1 MAAASPASSD
11 AAAKE
16 KEQQSMMRRM
26 TTFLRLLV
34 YGSPSR
40 SDILLLCIGVVS
52 AIASGVPF
60 PIMSIVF
67 GQLVDDMNSSTC
79 NADSSNGGFYQDQ
92 INQKVL
98 LIVYIGIAYLVL
110 IYIYIVAWNLTGER
124 LAQRLR
130 EKYFQ
135 SLLRQDAAF
144 FDNLAAGEASSRI
157 TGDITTVQQGTSE
170 KVGIVMNSCAFF
182 VTAYIVAFIKDARL
196 AGMLVSLTPAY
207 LIMSLAGGYFVKKY
221 FIRSLEAVS
230 KASSVALE
238 AFSNTTVVHAFSA
251 NARLERKFIEILN
264 PGRVAG
270 IRKSIATAVQAGLL
284 YFIAFSANAL
294 AFWQGSLKIAN
305 AVESGDS
312 GMTVGATYT
321 VIFILVDAS
330 LILSQVAPF
339 LQSFDAASAAFTKL
353 EADIEHTCAIDGT
366 DEHTGETLGPVTG
379 HVELRNVSFRFP
391 SRPDKPVLQ
400 DLSLVCPAG
409 QQTAIVGLSGSGKST
424 VAGLAARFYDPDEG
438 TVLLD
443 GHDLKDI
450 NVRSLRSNISLVQQE
465 PCLLDRSILENIALG
480 LVNSPNHSHLHEI
493 LAGTALAEIAEAV
506 RNGQDLVQASLA
518 HGDRAREV
526 VELVTNAALLAD
538 ANGFVEKLKEGFA
551 TMVGSSGNLISGGQ
565 KQRISLARALVK
577 DPRILILDEATAAL
591 DTATEMRI
599 QQALEN
605 VAVGRTLI
613 TIAHRLS
620 TIRNADNI
628 IVMRQGKLIEQGT
641 HSALIAADG
650 AYAELVRLQN
660 LNVNAGG
667 EPDMPASTT
676 SSSSGDAPAP
686 QLEKSGVM
694 ASDLAA
700 VDEVPALDDDQHE
713 KAPTAGTPDK
723 TTKKQKKSKDAAEAT
738 AVESQRPLGATFKS
752 LGAMFRPYLFVLI
765 IAVLAAVVIGG
776 TYCGSA
782 VIFGNV
788 VGKLSGCE
796 EPESI
801 RHAGNFFGL
810 MFFVLAIIEFFAN
823 FIGWSLFGWMAE
835 NVIYKVRV
843 LSLRAILEQDLH
855 WHESGDRNPS
865 MLLSLITKD
874 SGALAG
880 LTGSVVCTILS
891 ILVNLVAAIVLTHIV
906 AWRIAIVCLAV
917 VPLLLIAGWMRVTSL
932 ASFEERHLKA
942 FAKSVGITVEAVNS
956 IKTVMSLSLEHE
968 IMSTYRRSLGGP
980 LKEITRQSAWANL
993 WLAVGYGLSNFLYA
1007 LAYWWGA
1014 KNIIAGRYTQT
1025 QFFIVQLALL
1035 VSSQLWGQMFA
1046 LAPDVSRAI
1055 QATRRLLNLLDL
1067 GTTTKLSAPIEPK
1080 HDVEGDA
1087 PSSSSSSNEKPSSG
1101 ISVAFHDV
1109 KFTYP
1114 ARPDSQV
1121 LHGLTLN
1128 VQPGQFAALVGPS
1141 GAGKST
1147 IISLVERLYAPDSG
1161 HVEVNGHDV
1170 ARGDITFRNEIAYVP
1185 QKSVMFEGSVRFNL
1199 ALGAKPGHAVSDA
1212 ELEEACKLAN
1222 IHDVIME
1229 LPEGYDTHC
1238 GPNGDRLSGG
1248 QKQRLA
1254 IARALIRKPRLLLLD
1269 ESTSALDAESERLLQ
1284 EGLEKAAQGITVIA
1298 IAHRLY
1304 TIRKADVIFL
1314 IEEGRCVEQGTHAEL
1329 IERSESYRVNAVNQ
1343 AIDG

>member
-1 MAAASPASSD
+1 MAAASQASAD
-11 AAAKE
+11 AAANE
-16 KEQQSMMRRM
+16 KQSVMRRL

-34 YGSPSR
+34 YGDPSK
-40 SDILLLCIGVVS
+40 SDLALLCIGVVS
-52 AIASGVPF
+52 AAASGVPF

-79 NADSSNGGFYQDQ
+79 NANASNGDMYQDQ
-92 INQKVL
+92 INKKVL
-98 LIVYIGIAYLVL
+98 QIVYIGIAYLVL
-110 IYIYIVAWNLTGER
+110 IYIYVVTWNLTGER

-135 SLLRQDAAF
+135 ALLRQDAAF
-144 FDNLAAGEASSRI
+144 FDNLPAGEASSRI
-157 TGDITTVQQGTSE
+157 TGEVTTVQQGTSE
-170 KVGIVMNSCAFF
+170 KVGIVMNSIAFF
-182 VTAYIVAFIKDARL
+182 ITAYIVAFIKDARL

-207 LIMSLAGGYFVKKY
+207 LIMSLVGGYFVQK
-221 FIRSLEAVS
+221 FFALALESVS

-238 AFSNTTVVHAFSA
+238 AFSNTTVVHAFGA
-251 NARLERKFIEILN
+251 NARLEAKFIEILT

-270 IRKSIATAVQAGLL
+270 IRKGIATAAQAGLL

-294 AFWQGSLKIAN
+294 AFWQGSTKIAN
-305 AVESGDS
+305 AVESGDG

-330 LILSQVAPF
+330 LILSTVAPF
-339 LQSFDAASAAFTKL
+339 LQSFSAAAVAFKKL
-353 EADIEHTCAIDGT
+353 EKDIERHATIDGT
-366 DEHTGETLGPVTG
+366 ALDVGQELPQVSG
-379 HVELRNVSFRFP
+379 HIEFRNVSFRFP

-400 DLSLVCPAG
+400 NLSIQCPPG

-424 VAGLAARFYDPDEG
+424 VAGLTTRFYDPEDG
-438 TVLLD
+438 SVLLD

-450 NVRSLRSNISLVQQE
+450 NVRSLRSHISLVQQE

-480 LVNSPNHSHLHEI
+480 LVNSPTHHHLREI
-493 LAGTALAEIAEAV
+493 LAGTAIAEIAEAV
-506 RNGQDLVQASLA
+506 RGGKDLVQASLA
-518 HGDRAREV
+518 YGDHGREV
-526 VELVTNAALLAD
+526 VELVENAALLAD
-538 ANGFVEKLKEGFA
+538 ANGFIEKLKDGFG
-551 TMVGSSGNLISGGQ
+551 TTVGSSGNLISGGQ

-577 DPRILILDEATAAL
+577 DPRILILDEATASL
-591 DTATEMRI
+591 DSATEMRI

-620 TIRNADNI
+620 TIKNADNI
-628 IVMRQGKLIEQGT
+628 IVMRQGKLVEQGT
-641 HSALIAADG
+641 HSDLLAANG

-660 LNVNAGG
+660 LNVNASA
-667 EPDMPASTT
+667 EPDVPSTT
-676 SSSSGDAPAP
+676 SSSDDSQPK
-686 QLEKSGVM
+686 LEKSIVS
-694 ASDLAA
+694 SDFSA
-700 VDEVPALDDDQHE
+700 VDDVPVEDDGRIHPEVE
-713 KAPTAGTPDK
+713 KTDK
-723 TTKKQKKSKDAAEAT
+723 KKKKKKSKEIDAF
-738 AVESQRPLGATFKS
+738 AVDSQRPLGSTFKS
-752 LGAMFRPYLFVLI
+752 LGSMFRPYLFILFVAI
-765 IAVLAAVVIGG
+765 IAAVVIGG

-796 EPESI
+796 DPDDI
-801 RHAGNFFGL
+801 RHAGTFFGL

-835 NVIYKVRV
+835 KVIYKVRV
-843 LSLRAILEQDLH
+843 LSLRAILEQDLQ
-855 WHESGDRNPS
+855 WHESNERNPS

-874 SGALAG
+874 SNALAG

-891 ILVNLVAAIVLTHIV
+891 ILVNLFAAIIMTHII

-932 ASFEERHLKA
+932 ASFEERHLA
-942 FAKSVGITVEAVNS
+942 SFAKSVGITVEAVNS

-968 IMSTYRRSLGGP
+968 VLGTYRRSLRGP
-980 LKEITRQSAWANL
+980 MRETTKQSAWANL
-993 WLAVGYGLSNFLYA
+993 WLAIGYGLSNFLYA

-1014 KNIIAGRYTQT
+1014 KNIISGRYSQT

-1067 GTTTKLSAPIEPK
+1067 GSTKKLSDPIRAQ
-1080 HDVEGDA
+1080 HDVEGEA
-1087 PSSSSSSNEKPSSG
+1087 PSTEKPIGDTRAG
-1101 ISVAFHDV
+1101 ISIAFNNV
-1109 KFTYP
+1109 KFSYP
-1114 ARPDSQV
+1114 ARPDTRV
-1121 LHGLTLN
+1121 LHGLSL
-1128 VQPGQFAALVGPS
+1128 QIKPGQFAALVGPS

-1161 HVEVNGHDV
+1161 TIEVDGRDIS
-1170 ARGDITFRNEIAYVP
+1170 RGDIRFREDIAYVP
-1185 QKSVMFEGSVRFNL
+1185 QQSVMFEGTVRFNL
-1199 ALGAKPGHAVSDA
+1199 ALGARPGHVASQA
-1212 ELEEACKLAN
+1212 EMEEACKLAN
-1222 IHDVIME
+1222 IHDVIMQ
-1229 LPEGYDTHC
+1229 LPQGYDTPC

-1254 IARALIRKPRLLLLD
+1254 IARALIRKPKLLLLD

-1284 EGLEKAAQGITVIA
+1284 DGLEKATKNMTVIA

-1329 IERSESYRVNAVNQ
+1329 IERSESYRVNALNQ
-1343 AIDG
+1343 AVDG

>member
-1 MAAASPASSD
+1 MAAASQASAD
-11 AAAKE
+11 AAAKD
-16 KEQQSMMRRM
+16 KPSVMRRF

-34 YGSPSR
+34 YGDPSR
-40 SDILLLCIGVVS
+40 SDLILLCIGVIS
-52 AIASGVPF
+52 SIASGVPF

-79 NADSSNGGFYQDQ
+79 NADSSNGNMYQDQ
-92 INQKVL
+92 INKKVL

-110 IYIYIVAWNLTGER
+110 IYIYVVSWNLTGER

-135 SLLRQDAAF
+135 ALLRQDAAF
-144 FDNLAAGEASSRI
+144 FDNLPAGEASSRI

-170 KVGIVMNSCAFF
+170 KVGIVMNSVAFF

-207 LIMSLAGGYFVKKY
+207 LIMSLVGGYFVQK
-221 FIRSLEAVS
+221 FFGLALESVS

-238 AFSNTTVVHAFSA
+238 AFSNTTVVHAFGA
-251 NARLERKFIEILN
+251 NARLEAKFIEILT
-264 PGRVAG
+264 PGRIAG
-270 IRKSIATAVQAGLL
+270 IRKGIATAAQAGLL

-294 AFWQGSLKIAN
+294 AFWQGSAKIAN
-305 AVESGDS
+305 AVESGD
-312 GMTVGATYT
+312 GDMTVGATYT

-330 LILSQVAPF
+330 LILSTVAPF
-339 LQSFDAASAAFTKL
+339 LQSFSAATVAFTKL
-353 EADIEHTCAIDGT
+353 ESDIERHATIDGT
-366 DEHTGETLGPVTG
+366 ADVGHELTQVSG
-379 HVELRNVSFRFP
+379 HVEFRNVSFSFP

-400 DLSLVCPAG
+400 NLSLQCPPG

-424 VAGLAARFYDPDEG
+424 VAGLTTRFYDPDEG
-438 TVLLD
+438 SVLLD
-443 GHDLKDI
+443 GHDLKDL

-480 LVNSPNHSHLHEI
+480 LVNSSAHAHLREI
-493 LAGTALAEIAEAV
+493 LSGTAMAEIAAAV
-506 RNGQDLVQASLA
+506 REGKDMVQASLVYGD
-518 HGDRAREV
+518 HGREV
-526 VELVTNAALLAD
+526 VELVENAALLAD
-538 ANGFVEKLKEGFA
+538 ANGFIERLKEGFG

-577 DPRILILDEATAAL
+577 DPRILILDEATASL
-591 DTATEMRI
+591 DSATEMRI

-620 TIRNADNI
+620 TIKNADNI
-628 IVMRQGKLIEQGT
+628 IVMRQGKLVEQGT
-641 HSALIAADG
+641 HSELIAANG

-660 LNVNAGG
+660 LNVNAEA
-667 EPDMPASTT
+667 EPDMPSTA
-676 SSSSGDAPAP
+676 SSSSDDR
-686 QLEKSGVM
+686 QIELEKSPI
-694 ASDLAA
+694 AAKLSA
-700 VDEVPALDDDQHE
+700 VDEVPAEHDSHTPAEDE
-713 KAPTAGTPDK
+713 KA
-723 TTKKQKKSKDAAEAT
+723 KKKKKKSKDTDAF
-738 AVESQRPLGATFKS
+738 AVDSQRPLGSTFKS
-752 LGAMFRPYLFVLI
+752 LGSMFRPYLFTLFIAI
-765 IAVLAAVVIGG
+765 IAAVVIGG

-796 EPESI
+796 KPDEI
-801 RHAGNFFGL
+801 RHAGHFFGL

-835 NVIYKVRV
+835 KVIYKVRV
-843 LSLRAILEQDLH
+843 LSLRAILEQDLQ
-855 WHESGDRNPS
+855 WHESNERNPS

-874 SGALAG
+874 SNALAG

-891 ILVNLVAAIVLTHIV
+891 ILVNLFAAIIMTHII

-932 ASFEERHLKA
+932 ASFEERHLAA

-968 IMSTYRRSLGGP
+968 VLGTYRRSLRGP
-980 LKEITRQSAWANL
+980 MRETTKQSAWANL
-993 WLAVGYGLSNFLYA
+993 WLAIGYGLSNFLYG

-1014 KNIIAGRYTQT
+1014 KNIIAGRYSQT

-1046 LAPDVSRAI
+1046 LAPDVSRAV

-1067 GTTTKLSAPIEPK
+1067 GSTKNLSAPIRAQ
-1080 HDVEGDA
+1080 HDVEATA
-1087 PSSSSSSNEKPSSG
+1087 PSSEKPALDSRPG
-1101 ISVAFHDV
+1101 ISVSFKNV
-1109 KFTYP
+1109 KFSYP
-1114 ARPDSQV
+1114 ARPDTQV
-1121 LHGLTLN
+1121 LHGLDLHIR
-1128 VQPGQFAALVGPS
+1128 PGQFAALVGPS

-1161 HVEVNGHDV
+1161 TVEVDGRDIS
-1170 ARGDITFRNEIAYVP
+1170 RGDIRFREDIAYVP
-1185 QKSVMFEGSVRFNL
+1185 QQSVMFEGTVRFNL
-1199 ALGAKPGHAVSDA
+1199 GLGARPGHAA
-1212 ELEEACKLAN
+1212 TQEEMEEACKLAN
-1222 IHDVIME
+1222 IHDVIMQ
-1229 LPEGYDTHC
+1229 LPEGYDTPC

-1254 IARALIRKPRLLLLD
+1254 IARALIRKPKLLLLD

-1284 EGLEKAAQGITVIA
+1284 DGLEKATKNMTVIA

-1304 TIRKADVIFL
+1304 TICKADVIFL

-1329 IERSESYRVNAVNQ
+1329 IDRSESYRVNALNQ
-1343 AIDG
+1343 AVDG